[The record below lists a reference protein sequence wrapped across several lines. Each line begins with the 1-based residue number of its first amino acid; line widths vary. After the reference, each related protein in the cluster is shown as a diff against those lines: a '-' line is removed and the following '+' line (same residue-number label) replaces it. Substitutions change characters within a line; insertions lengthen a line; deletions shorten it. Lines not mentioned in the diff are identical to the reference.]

1 MINRKLMVFSYTS
14 MIKYAHQ
21 SNRLT
26 IFGVIYD

>member
-1 MINRKLMVFSYTS
+1 MVFSYTS

-21 SNRLT
+21 SNGLT